1 MSRFF
6 PGISFSA
13 LVIGTLIVGVSLAT
27 AADPK
32 IVRTSHQSGAK
43 PAVPQADDSDED
55 EISYSPQWPEPPN
68 TGALLLRLCIGTV
81 VVLGLC
87 VGVLWFGKPWLQ
99 KLQTPG
105 TGNAALQIEGS
116 IAVGNR
122 AMLYLVR
129 AGGTQLI
136 AGTDATGLKSLIA
149 LPVSFKEILDE
160 QVVDESPA
168 AVPAEAAVAPPS
180 PIATPIAFGV
190 RSALRPNA
198 KD

>member
-1 MSRFF
+1 MSRFSHRV
-6 PGISFSA
+6 SFAS
-13 LVIGTLIVGVSLAT
+13 LIVGTLILSLSLAN

-32 IVRTSHQSGAK
+32 IVRTSHQSAAK
-43 PAVPQADDSDED
+43 PPVPQADESDDED
-55 EISYSPQWPEPPN
+55 LTYSPQWPEPPN
-68 TGALLLRLCIGTV
+68 TGAMLVRLGVGTV
-81 VVLGLC
+81 VVLALC

-105 TGNAALQIEGS
+105 TGNSTLQIEGS

-149 LPVSFKEILDE
+149 LPVSFKEVLD
-160 QVVDESPA
+160 QQDDETEPEPV
-168 AVPAEAAVAPPS
+168 AVPASAA
-180 PIATPIAFGV
+180 PITTPIAFGV
-190 RSALRPNA
+190 RSALRQNA

>member
-6 PGISFSA
+6 PGISFSV
-13 LVIGTLIVGVSLAT
+13 LVIATLILGVSLAT

-32 IVRTSHQSGAK
+32 IVRTSHQSADK
-43 PAVPQADDSDED
+43 SAVPQADDSDED

-68 TGALLLRLCIGTV
+68 MGAMLLRLCIGTV

-105 TGNAALQIEGS
+105 TGHATLQIEGS

-149 LPVSFKEILDE
+149 LPVSFKEVLDE
-160 QVVDESPA
+160 QVADEEPA
-168 AVPAEAAVAPPS
+168 AVSATVAPSS
-180 PIATPIAFGV
+180 PITTPIAFGV